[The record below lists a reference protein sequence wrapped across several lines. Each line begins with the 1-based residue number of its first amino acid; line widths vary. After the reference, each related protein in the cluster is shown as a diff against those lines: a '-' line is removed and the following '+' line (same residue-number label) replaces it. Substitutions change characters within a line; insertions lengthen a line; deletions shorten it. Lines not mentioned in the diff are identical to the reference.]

1 MQSLRLL
8 DSDKVVMGCP
18 PAALAT
24 TAGDGDY
31 VSMKNFDR
39 ITFIIAVD
47 NATTVTGGAV
57 TLKQATLVDG
67 TGEKAL
73 GFTKMWANEDTAASD
88 TLVETAVTSDT
99 FTTDTTDAK
108 NLIYVIEVQAADLDV
123 SNSFDC
129 VRIDVASMVNAVG
142 SVVYVLRSSRY
153 APPLAVS
160 AITD

>member
-18 PAALAT
+18 PALLAT

-31 VSMKNFDR
+31 VSLKNFDR
-39 ITFIIAVD
+39 VAFLIAVD
-47 NATTVTGGAV
+47 NATTVTGGVV

-73 GFTKMWANEDTAASD
+73 AFTKMWANEDTAASD
-88 TLVETAVTSDT
+88 TLVETAVTSNT
-99 FTTDTTDAK
+99 FTFDATNAK
-108 NLIYVIEVQAADLDV
+108 NLVYVIEIQAADLDV

-129 VRIDVASMVNAVG
+129 VRIDVASSVASVG
-142 SVVYVLRSSRY
+142 SCLYLLRSSRY